1 MKAKER
7 HHLKQNEFAVTAAR
21 VLDTLSRHQRRVRT
35 ILLAVLAGVIVIAVV
50 VVWRGREAD
59 RAGEQL
65 GIALAMLDA
74 TIAPAPTI
82 PGATQAPGTF
92 PTERA
97 RAEAALAA
105 FQRVAA
111 EFPSTEAG
119 VAARYHAAGEL
130 LSLGRA
136 AEAVQAYQEV
146 VDQAG
151 TSSIYRPMAR
161 MGLAEATAA
170 AGQHDE
176 AIKALTDLSAER
188 DSALP
193 VDGVLMQLAR
203 VHLKAGKLDDAR
215 AAFRRVVDEFPES
228 VFAAD
233 AQQQLTGLN

>member
-7 HHLKQNEFAVTAAR
+7 HQLKQNEFAVSAAR
-21 VLDTLSRHQRRVRT
+21 VLDGLSRHQRLARN
-35 ILLAVLAGVIVIAVV
+35 ILLGVVAAVIVIAVV
-50 VVWRGREAD
+50 VAWRGREAD

-82 PGATQAPGTF
+82 PGAKQAPGTF

-105 FQRVAA
+105 FQQVATD
-111 EFPSTEAG
+111 FPSSDAG
-119 VAARYHAAGEL
+119 LAARYHAAGEL
-130 LSLGRA
+130 LSLGRPADA
-136 AEAVQAYQEV
+136 AQAFQDV
-146 VDQAG
+146 VNQAG
-151 TSSIYRPMAR
+151 SSSIYRSMAR
-161 MGLAEATAA
+161 LGLAEAKAA
-170 AGQHDE
+170 AGQHED

-193 VDGVLMQLAR
+193 VDGILMQLAR
-203 VHLKAGKLDDAR
+203 VCLKAGKPDDAR
-215 AAFRRVVDEFPES
+215 AAYRRVVDEFPDS

>member
-7 HHLKQNEFAVTAAR
+7 HHLKQNEFAVTTAR
-21 VLDTLSRHQRRVRT
+21 VLDTLSQHQRRVRT
-35 ILLAVLAGVIVIAVV
+35 ILLAVLAVVAVSAAV
-50 VVWRGREAD
+50 MYWRGREAD

-82 PGATQAPGTF
+82 PGAKQAPGTF

-105 FQRVAA
+105 FQRVAT
-111 EFPSTEAG
+111 EFASTDAG
-119 VAARYHAAGEL
+119 LAARYHAAGEL

-136 AEAVQAYQEV
+136 SEAAQAFQEV
-146 VDQAG
+146 VAEAG
-151 TSSIYRPMAR
+151 ASSIYKPMAR
-161 MGLAEATAA
+161 MGLAEAKAA

-203 VHLKAGKLDDAR
+203 VCLKAGKPDDAR